1 MKLTKTRI
9 DAFLREPNGR
19 ERFLRDDEIRGFAL
33 RVTAAGAASWTVQYR
48 TAAGRSR
55 RLTLGRLGSLTPAQ
69 ARDLARRE
77 LAAVAAGN
85 DPADERRKAR
95 TAPGNVTFADFAA
108 RWYEE
113 HVSPRLKPTTRSRY
127 ELTLRLH
134 INPAF
139 GKVPIDEIEREH
151 VARLHHAMRKSPVS
165 ANRARAV
172 VSAICNHAERV
183 GLRPQGSNPARWV
196 TPYRE
201 QRRRR
206 FLDAEELARLGRA
219 LDEVDSEGIGPCDRS
234 AVAAIRLLLTTGAR
248 LGEILSLEWPH
259 VDLEGGALRLPDS
272 KTGAKEI
279 AIGKSAR
286 AILEALPR
294 TSRYVIAGR
303 DTDAPLVGLRR
314 IWLRILRRAEI
325 DPETIRIHDLRRTA
339 ASAGASVGLTLETVG
354 QLLGHT
360 QADTTKRYA
369 FIFDEA
375 KREAA
380 EKMDA
385 AIATA
390 LRREPKAKAKIL
402 AIRA

>member
-1 MKLTKTRI
+1 
-9 DAFLREPNGR
+9 
-19 ERFLRDDEIRGFAL
+19 
-33 RVTAAGAASWTVQYR
+33 
-48 TAAGRSR
+48 
-55 RLTLGRLGSLTPAQ
+55 
-69 ARDLARRE
+69 
-77 LAAVAAGN
+77 
-85 DPADERRKAR
+85 
-95 TAPGNVTFADFAA
+95 
-108 RWYEE
+108 
-113 HVSPRLKPTTRSRY
+113 
-127 ELTLRLH
+127 
-134 INPAF
+134 
-139 GKVPIDEIEREH
+139 
-151 VARLHHAMRKSPVS
+151 
-165 ANRARAV
+165 
-172 VSAICNHAERV
+172 
-183 GLRPQGSNPARWV
+183 
-196 TPYRE
+196 
-201 QRRRR
+201 
-206 FLDAEELARLGRA
+206 
-219 LDEVDSEGIGPCDRS
+219 
-234 AVAAIRLLLTTGAR
+234 LLTTGAR

-303 DTDAPLVGLRR
+303 DADAPLVGLRR

-380 EKMDA
+380 EKLDD
-385 AIATA
+385 AIAAA
-390 LRREPKAKAKIL
+390 LRRDPKPKARVVP
-402 AIRA
+402 IRA

>member
-1 MKLTKTRI
+1 MKLTKSRI

-33 RVTAAGAASWTVQYR
+33 RVTAAGAESWTVQYR
-48 TAAGRSR
+48 NAAGRSR

-77 LAAVAAGN
+77 LAAVAAGS
-85 DPADERRKAR
+85 DPADDRRKAR
-95 TAPGNVTFADFAA
+95 TAAGSVTFSDFAT

-113 HVSPRLKPTTRSRY
+113 HVGPRLKPTTRSRY

-206 FLDAEELARLGRA
+206 FLDAEELARLGRT
-219 LDEVDSEGIGPCDRS
+219 LDAVDNEGIGPCDRS

-279 AIGKSAR
+279 AVGKSAR
-286 AILEALPR
+286 AILEALPQ

-303 DTDAPLVGLRR
+303 DAAAPLVGLRR

-360 QADTTKRYA
+360 QADTTRRYA

-380 EKMDA
+380 EKMDD
-385 AIATA
+385 AIAAA
-390 LRREPKAKAKIL
+390 LRRDPKPKARVVP
-402 AIRA
+402 IRA